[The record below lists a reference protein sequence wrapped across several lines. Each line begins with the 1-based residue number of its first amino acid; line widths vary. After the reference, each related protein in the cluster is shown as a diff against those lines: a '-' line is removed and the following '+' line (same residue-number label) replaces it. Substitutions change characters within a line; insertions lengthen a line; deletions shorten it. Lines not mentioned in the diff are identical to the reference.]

1 MDKFLVRKSK
11 ETTAE
16 VPPIAEEPESVEHDL
31 QEVVMEEAVEGQLLI
46 DSSQEENE
54 DTASTSGL
62 ASKRKLTPQPRD
74 KGAKK
79 HRYYCKYSTSIQQKF
94 SWTSRSMKKVC
105 DVTLMAKGISHEHFF
120 FCNICQKDI
129 SMAHRGAKDIT
140 NHEEHPNHQINLTR
154 KSMAPIHKFIQPVGM
169 TVEEKRNAGRE
180 KFVTLLA
187 KNNVPLSFADA
198 FNKEVGEIFPDS
210 DIAKDFK
217 CGRTTTTTLLYD
229 IGLSSRKSVID
240 DITGNSSMYSLSL
253 DGGSKLLSKLYPVL
267 VYH

>member
-79 HRYYCKYSTSIQQKF
+79 PRYYCSATIPTIRSI
-94 SWTSRSMKKVC
+94 
-105 DVTLMAKGISHEHFF
+105 
-120 FCNICQKDI
+120 
-129 SMAHRGAKDIT
+129 
-140 NHEEHPNHQINLTR
+140 
-154 KSMAPIHKFIQPVGM
+154 
-169 TVEEKRNAGRE
+169 
-180 KFVTLLA
+180 
-187 KNNVPLSFADA
+187 
-198 FNKEVGEIFPDS
+198 
-210 DIAKDFK
+210 
-217 CGRTTTTTLLYD
+217 
-229 IGLSSRKSVID
+229 
-240 DITGNSSMYSLSL
+240 
-253 DGGSKLLSKLYPVL
+253 
-267 VYH
+267 